1 MDSAVTTQTARFW
14 IDALKL
20 EPHPEGGYFLET
32 YRAQETIPHA
42 ALSSRYSGSRSLS
55 TAIYYLLE
63 RGDYSAFHRI
73 TSDELLHFYAGGALE
88 VHMLDERG
96 HTVVELGHELNSGQ
110 TLQCVVPA
118 GSWFAMT
125 PKESA
130 VYSLIGCT
138 VSPGFDFADFELA
151 SAEVLLREFPR
162 NAGPLI
168 SRFPP
173 RTA

>member
-1 MDSAVTTQTARFW
+1 MNSAAMTKTARFW
-14 IDALKL
+14 IDALQL

-32 YRAQETIPHA
+32 YRSQGTIPHA
-42 ALSSRYSGSRSLS
+42 VLPPRYSGPRSLS

-63 RGDYSAFHRI
+63 QGDYSAFHRI
-73 TSDELLHFYAGGALE
+73 TSDEVLHFYAGGALE
-88 VHMLDERG
+88 VHMLNDRG
-96 HTVVELGHELNSGQ
+96 HTLVELGHELNQGQ

-118 GSWFAMT
+118 GSWFAMA
-125 PKESA
+125 PKDSA

-151 SAEVLLREFPR
+151 SAKVLLQEFP
-162 NAGPLI
+162 AHAEELL

-173 RTA
+173 RTT